1 MRKSL
6 KLRVCGNV
14 HPVNF
19 CCSRI
24 DVILLFYSCND
35 HGKVRKYIWQ
45 ICVSASR
52 QGFNRVALATICCA
66 SSVRLAARAA
76 AVPPEDARNTAIVTM
91 DTHLPLPAFTRELRK
106 AFLRNQIL
114 VAAGLQPLPG
124 FYLGGNL
131 YRPCNGKAK
140 HPGVL
145 NPHGD
150 AAV

>member
-1 MRKSL
+1 
-6 KLRVCGNV
+6 
-14 HPVNF
+14 
-19 CCSRI
+19 
-24 DVILLFYSCND
+24 
-35 HGKVRKYIWQ
+35 
-45 ICVSASR
+45 
-52 QGFNRVALATICCA
+52 
-66 SSVRLAARAA
+66 VRLAARAA

>member
-45 ICVSASR
+45 IYVSASR

-91 DTHLPLPAFTRELRK
+91 DTHLPLPAFTSLNAR
-106 AFLRNQIL
+106 
-114 VAAGLQPLPG
+114 VD
-124 FYLGGNL
+124 GGTQK
-131 YRPCNGKAK
+131 RNGKPSAGTRAGAIAVRCLSDKHGQSAAK
-140 HPGVL
+140 P
-145 NPHGD
+145 
-150 AAV
+150 AERAIR